1 VTTFVAARPPA
12 VVLGL
17 GQNGLA
23 TVRALG
29 RLGVPVVAID
39 SDLAQPGARTRYA
52 RKVQCADFANG
63 GPGLVECLE
72 RVADELGTK
81 PVLLPSGDINLS
93 VVSDHRER
101 LAERYRLSLP
111 SREVLHTI
119 LDKKAFYR
127 FAQERGLPIAN
138 TWFVAGPEEVRGLRG
153 RVRYPVLIKPY
164 QPTAAWRKAF
174 DTRLFIANGDDQ
186 LVALYDRLFA
196 VHHDLLVQEY
206 IPGSDGD
213 LCWGVT
219 YLRRDGGP
227 AAVWT
232 GLKLRQYPRGFGTA
246 TLAESR
252 WQPKV
257 AATTLHTLRTLG
269 HTGYGVV
276 EFKRDARDGSLRI
289 TEVTGGRTW
298 FPHGIVTSA
307 GINLPYIWYCDVL
320 GLPLPA
326 PALDGRGF
334 VEGLRWIHEERDL
347 KTVWLYFLG
356 RDGFGLREWL
366 RSYRG
371 RRTYAYAAWDDPGP
385 ILASAGRVV
394 RTGMRRVRRL
404 GRRSAGG
411 PKGGRR
417 PTNWFDLAVE
427 ARNG

>member
-1 VTTFVAARPPA
+1 MSSTAQTPA
-12 VVLGL
+12 IVLGL

-23 TVRALG
+23 TARALG
-29 RLGVPVVAID
+29 RVGIPVIGID
-39 SDLAQPGARTRYA
+39 SDLEQPGAQTRYA
-52 RKVQCADFANG
+52 RKIQCPDFSIE

-72 RVADELGTK
+72 RLADELGTK
-81 PVLLPSGDINLS
+81 AVLFPSGDINLT
-93 VVSDHRER
+93 VVSEYRER
-101 LAERYRLSLP
+101 LAQRFHISLP

-127 FAQERGLPIAN
+127 FAQEHGLPIAN
-138 TWFVAGPEEVRGLRG
+138 TWFVDDPDDVRRLRG
-153 RVRYPVLIKPY
+153 QVRYPALIKPY
-164 QPTAAWRKAF
+164 QPTSAWRKAF
-174 DTRLFIANGDDQ
+174 DTRLFIANGDDD
-186 LVALYDRLFA
+186 LVALYDRLYA
-196 VHHDLLVQEY
+196 VHQDLLVQEY

-219 YLRRDGGP
+219 YLQRDGSP

-252 WQPKV
+252 WQPEV
-257 AATTLHTLRTLG
+257 AETTLHTLRTLG
-269 HTGYGVV
+269 HAGYGVV
-276 EFKRDARDGSLRI
+276 EFKRDSRDRSLRI

-298 FPHGIVTSA
+298 FPHGIVTRA

-320 GLPLPA
+320 GLPVPGPKLN
-326 PALDGRGF
+326 GQGF
-334 VEGLRWIHEERDL
+334 EEGLRWIHEERDL

-356 RDGFGLREWL
+356 RDGFGVRDWL

-385 ILASAGRVV
+385 ILMSIRRVL
-394 RTGMRRVRRL
+394 RTGMRRLKRRTP
-404 GRRSAGG
+404 GG
-411 PKGGRR
+411 PKSGKR
-417 PTNWFDLAVE
+417 PTNWFDLAVG

>member
-1 VTTFVAARPPA
+1 VHCP
-12 VVLGL
+12 
-17 GQNGLA
+17 
-23 TVRALG
+23 
-29 RLGVPVVAID
+29 
-39 SDLAQPGARTRYA
+39 
-52 RKVQCADFANG
+52 DFSTE

-72 RVADELGTK
+72 RLADELGTK
-81 PVLLPSGDINLS
+81 AVLFPSGDINLT
-93 VVSDHRER
+93 VVSAHRER
-101 LAERYRLSLP
+101 LAERFHVSLP

-138 TWFVAGPEEVRGLRG
+138 TWFVDDPDAVRRLRG
-153 RVRYPVLIKPY
+153 SVRYPALVKPY
-164 QPTAAWRKAF
+164 QPNAAWRKAF
-174 DTRLFIANGDDQ
+174 DTRLFIANGDDD

-196 VHHDLLVQEY
+196 VHQDLLVQEY

-219 YLRRDGGP
+219 YLARDGSP
-227 AAVWT
+227 AALWT

-252 WQPKV
+252 WQPEV
-257 AATTLHTLRTLG
+257 AETTLRTLSTLG

-298 FPHGIVTSA
+298 FPHGIVTRA
-307 GINLPYIWYCDVL
+307 GINLPYIWYRDVL
-320 GLPLPA
+320 GLSLPA

-334 VEGLRWIHEERDL
+334 EEGLRWIHEERDL

-356 RDGFGLREWL
+356 RDGFGIGDWV

-385 ILASAGRVV
+385 VLRAIRRVV
-394 RTGMRRVRRL
+394 ETGVRRITRRVSGKPR
-404 GRRSAGG
+404 GG
-411 PKGGRR
+411 KR
-417 PTNWFDLAVE
+417 PTNWWDLAVG

>member
-1 VTTFVAARPPA
+1 MSNQTPA
-12 VVLGL
+12 IVLGL

-29 RLGVPVVAID
+29 RVGIPVIGID
-39 SDLAQPGARTRYA
+39 SDMEQPGAQTKYA
-52 RKVQCADFANG
+52 RKIHCAEFSTE

-72 RVADELGTK
+72 RLADELGTRA
-81 PVLLPSGDINLS
+81 VLFPSGDINLT
-93 VVSDHRER
+93 VVSEHRER
-101 LAERYRLSLP
+101 LAERFHVSLP

-127 FAQERGLPIAN
+127 FAQEHDLPIAR
-138 TWFVAGPEEVRGLRG
+138 TWFVDDPDEARALRG
-153 RVRYPVLIKPY
+153 RVRYPALIKPY
-164 QPTAAWRKAF
+164 QPNAGWRKAF
-174 DTRLFIANGDDQ
+174 DTRLFIANGDDD
-186 LVALYDRLFA
+186 LVALYDRLYA
-196 VHHDLLVQEY
+196 VHQDLLVQEY

-219 YLRRDGGP
+219 YLARDGNP

-252 WQPKV
+252 WQPEV
-257 AATTLHTLRTLG
+257 AETTLRTLRTLG
-269 HTGYGVV
+269 HSGYGVV
-276 EFKRDARDGSLRI
+276 EFKRDARDRSLRI

-298 FPHGIVTSA
+298 FPHGIVTRA

-326 PALDGRGF
+326 PQVDGRGF
-334 VEGLRWIHEERDL
+334 EQGLRWIHEERDL

-356 RDGFGLREWL
+356 RDGFNVRDWL

-385 ILASAGRVV
+385 IMTSIRRVL
-394 RTGMRRVRRL
+394 RTGMRRFTRNRKTPT
-404 GRRSAGG
+404 GSTS
-411 PKGGRR
+411 KGKR
-417 PTNWFDLAVE
+417 PTNWFDLAAG